1 MIKIHMQGAGR
12 YDTEA
17 MKEPCHSGSIAGGLT
32 GYPWASQMLL
42 EVYI

>member
-1 MIKIHMQGAGR
+1 MQRAGR
-12 YDTEA
+12 QDTGA
-17 MKEPCHSGSIAGGLT
+17 MEQPRPSGSMAGGLT